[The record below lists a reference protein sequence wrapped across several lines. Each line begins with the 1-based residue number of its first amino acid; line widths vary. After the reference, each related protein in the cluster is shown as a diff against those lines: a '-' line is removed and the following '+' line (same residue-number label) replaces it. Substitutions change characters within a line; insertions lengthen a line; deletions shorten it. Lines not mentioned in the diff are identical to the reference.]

1 MKQGCPICGG
11 DVVGTQAGR
20 ICLTPERHNPYQQGA
35 TVLEP
40 EPPEPEKP
48 PSKTELLARAP
59 DLFTLTLKELAER
72 AGLSA
77 QSVVRAR
84 KLRLQ
89 GAQP

>member
-1 MKQGCPICGG
+1 MALDEVMEGG
-11 DVVGTQAGR
+11 AVGAR
-20 ICLTPERHNPYQQGA
+20 DHL
-35 TVLEP
+35 
-40 EPPEPEKP
+40 EPEKP